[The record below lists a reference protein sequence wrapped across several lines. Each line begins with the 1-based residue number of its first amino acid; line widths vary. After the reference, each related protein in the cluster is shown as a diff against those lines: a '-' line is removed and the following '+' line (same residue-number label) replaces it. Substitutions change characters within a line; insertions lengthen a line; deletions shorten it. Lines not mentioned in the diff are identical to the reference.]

1 MPFDPDYTQPLVQ
14 QGSFGAE
21 YQFQKDAAL
30 SVSYLAD
37 KGMHLQRYRDVNLGT
52 PGTPITIGI
61 AGRSTVLTF
70 TRFTLPRPIAGFD
83 RILLFES
90 NANSIYHGPWIHASR
105 VMCSSPS
112 TYACSSSGKRSTCLT
127 TRTSA
132 ECARRSFRVPPRQR
146 FAELRAHRAW
156 FPKVSGRLPSE
167 RPAPESCN
175 LPLSSSCRTY
185 GLLMDMASR
194 ISLVKQLS
202 SLPVGIDM
210 KNCKI

>member
-105 VMCSSPS
+105 AMCSSPS
-112 TYACSSSGKRSTCLT
+112 TT
-127 TRTSA
+127 
-132 ECARRSFRVPPRQR
+132 
-146 FAELRAHRAW
+146 
-156 FPKVSGRLPSE
+156 
-167 RPAPESCN
+167 PAVHLGSVQH
-175 LPLSSSCRTY
+175 
-185 GLLMDMASR
+185 A
-194 ISLVKQLS
+194 
-202 SLPVGIDM
+202 
-210 KNCKI
+210 